1 MRRAWIVC
9 ASLTGTLRW
18 PKRSQGS
25 LRRGTRAHYHLEFDR
40 SDRASDEDVRA
51 AVARLREP
59 VVTVGGFNLVVGFG
73 PTLWEW
79 LAGAAPVGFHTF
91 RTIEGLDGKPAP
103 ATQHDLWVWV
113 HGTGPDLALD
123 AARAIT
129 AVI

>member
-1 MRRAWIVC
+1 M
-9 ASLTGTLRW
+9 
-18 PKRSQGS
+18 
-25 LRRGTRAHYHLEFDR
+25 
-40 SDRASDEDVRA
+40 RA

-79 LAGAAPVGFHTF
+79 LAPGAAPVGFHTF